1 LTGAR
6 EHRTAQTYMS
16 SRSAR
21 LIQALLAVAA
31 LAVFAFALASRP
43 AEDRPIPISTAR
55 VVRQTISSVIA
66 TNGKVEPI
74 EPHIIQAQL
83 TTFVDTV
90 LAKDGQTVSRGQLLL
105 TLDATQVLSDLA
117 HTREQLVA
125 AGDERRMAT
134 RGGSLDERAA
144 VEADLAKT
152 NAEVARLRSE
162 GESLKRLYAR
172 QAATRDELEQNR
184 TALEKAEADE
194 KLAEQRQLAMAQRSQ
209 VQGDRAVLRE
219 AEARNLI
226 HSLEQKVKSA
236 RVVAP
241 VTGVLY
247 SLSARPGTLV
257 QTGDVLG
264 ELADLTRVRARVFVD
279 EPDLGSVKEGQQV
292 DIRWDALPNRT
303 WTGRV
308 ERLPKT
314 IVARGSRNVGEVL
327 CSVQNDK
334 AELLPNTNIDARILT
349 AQHENALTVPRAAL
363 RTEGVRRYVFAL
375 LAGRL
380 RKREVAVGMSNATHS
395 EILSGLA
402 ENDLVAIS
410 GTADLHDGQAVTTT
424 GKQ

>member
-1 LTGAR
+1 
-6 EHRTAQTYMS
+6 MS
-16 SRSAR
+16 PRSAR
-21 LIQALLAVAA
+21 LTQALLVVAA
-31 LAVFAFALASRP
+31 LAVLVFALASRP
-43 AEDRPIPISTAR
+43 GEDRPMPISAAR
-55 VVRQTISSVIA
+55 VVRQSISSVVA

-105 TLDATQVLSDLA
+105 ILDATQVLSDLA

-134 RGGSLDERAA
+134 DGGSLDERAA
-144 VEADLAKT
+144 LEADLEKT
-152 NAEVARLRSE
+152 NAEIARLRRE
-162 GESLKRLYAR
+162 GAGLKRLYAR
-172 QAATRDELEQNR
+172 QAATRDELEQNEI
-184 TALEKAEADE
+184 ALEKAEADE
-194 KLAEQRQLAMAQRSQ
+194 RLAEQRQLAMAQRSKI
-209 VQGDRAVLRE
+209 QGDRAALRE
-219 AEARNLI
+219 AEARNSI

-247 SLSARPGTLV
+247 SLAARARTLV
-257 QTGDVLG
+257 HIGDVLG

-292 DIRWDALPNRT
+292 DISWDALPNRT

-327 CSVQNDK
+327 CAVQNDK
-334 AELLPNTNIDARILT
+334 AELLPNTNINARILT
-349 AQHENALTVPRAAL
+349 AQHDNALTVPRAAL
-363 RTEGVRRYVFAL
+363 RTEGARRYVFAV

-380 RKREVAVGMSNATHS
+380 RKREVAIGMSNATHS

-402 ENDLVAIS
+402 ANDLVAIS
-410 GTADLHDGQAVTTT
+410 GTAELHEGQAVTTT

>member
-1 LTGAR
+1 
-6 EHRTAQTYMS
+6 M
-16 SRSAR
+16 
-21 LIQALLAVAA
+21 IAA
-31 LAVFAFALASRP
+31 LAVFGFALASRP

-55 VVRQTISSVIA
+55 VVRQSISSVVA
-66 TNGKVEPI
+66 TNGKVEPV

-105 TLDATQVLSDLA
+105 TLDATRVLSDLA

-144 VEADLAKT
+144 LEADLEKT
-152 NAEVARLRSE
+152 SAEVTRLRRE

-241 VTGVLY
+241 MTGVLY
-247 SLSARPGTLV
+247 SLSARAGTLV
-257 QTGDVLG
+257 QTGDMLG

-349 AQHENALTVPRAAL
+349 AQHDNALTVPRAAL
-363 RTEGVRRYVFAL
+363 RTEGARRYVFVL

-410 GTADLHDGQAVTTT
+410 GTAELHEGQAVTTT

>member
-1 LTGAR
+1 
-6 EHRTAQTYMS
+6 MS
-16 SRSAR
+16 TRSAR
-21 LIQALLAVAA
+21 LIQALLVVAA
-31 LAVFAFALASRP
+31 LAVLVFALASHP

-55 VVRQTISSVIA
+55 VVRQSISSVVA
-66 TNGKVEPI
+66 ANGKVEPI

-105 TLDATQVLSDLA
+105 ILDATQALSDLA
-117 HTREQLVA
+117 HTKEQLVA
-125 AGDERRMAT
+125 AADERRMAT

-144 VEADLAKT
+144 LEADLEKT
-152 NAEVARLRSE
+152 NAEVARLRRE
-162 GESLKRLYAR
+162 GEGLKRLYAK

-194 KLAEQRQLAMAQRSQ
+194 KLAEQRQLAMAQRSTI
-209 VQGDRAVLRE
+209 QGDRAVLRE
-219 AEARNLI
+219 AEARNSI

-247 SLSARPGTLV
+247 SLSARAGTLV
-257 QTGDVLG
+257 QTGEVLG

-279 EPDLGSVKEGQQV
+279 EPDLGSVKEGQPV
-292 DIRWDALPNRT
+292 DIRWDALPNRA

-349 AQHENALTVPRAAL
+349 AQHDNALTVPRAAL
-363 RTEGVRRYVFAL
+363 RMEGARRYVFAV

-380 RKREVAVGMSNATHS
+380 RKHEVAVGMSNATQS

-410 GTADLHDGQAVTTT
+410 GTAELHEGQAVTNT

>member
-1 LTGAR
+1 
-6 EHRTAQTYMS
+6 M
-16 SRSAR
+16 
-21 LIQALLAVAA
+21 
-31 LAVFAFALASRP
+31 
-43 AEDRPIPISTAR
+43 PISTAR
-55 VVRQTISSVIA
+55 VVRQTISSVVA

-90 LAKDGQTVSRGQLLL
+90 LVKDGQTVSRGQLLVI
-105 TLDATQVLSDLA
+105 LDATQALSDLA
-117 HTREQLVA
+117 RTREQLVA
-125 AGDERRMAT
+125 AGDERRTAT
-134 RGGSLDERAA
+134 RGGPLDDRAA
-144 VEADLAKT
+144 VEADLEKTKAK
-152 NAEVARLRSE
+152 VARLRRE

-172 QAATRDELEQNR
+172 QAATLDDLDQNQV
-184 TALEKAEADE
+184 ALEKAEADE
-194 KLAEQRQLAMAQRSQ
+194 RLAEQKQLAMAQRSTI
-209 VQGDRAVLRE
+209 QGDRAGLRE
-219 AEARNLI
+219 AEARNSI
-226 HSLEQKVKSA
+226 HSLEQKVKST

-247 SLSARPGTLV
+247 SLSARTATLV

-279 EPDLGSVKEGQQV
+279 EPDLGSIKEGQQV
-292 DIRWDALPNRT
+292 EITWDALPNRT

-308 ERLPKT
+308 ERLPKI

-327 CSVQNDK
+327 CSVQNDQ

-349 AQHENALTVPRAAL
+349 AQRNNALTVPRAAL
-363 RTEGVRRYVFAL
+363 RTEGARRYVFAV

-380 RKREVAVGMSNATHS
+380 RKREVTVGMSNATHS

-402 ENDLVAIS
+402 DNDLVAIS
-410 GTADLHDGQAVTTT
+410 GTADLHEGQAVTTT